1 MPERT
6 DQPQGQPTPSTPTLQ
21 PNQILAEPATVQACR
36 RDYDQGADV
45 RQTLAAQEARQRR

>member
-1 MPERT
+1 MSQQ
-6 DQPQGQPTPSTPTLQ
+6 QPQPDLKPK
-21 PNQILAEPATVQACR
+21 PNQILAQPATVQACR